1 MSFGRL
7 ERPTA
12 HKPMSDINVTP
23 LVDVMLV
30 LLVIFII
37 TAPLMASRLA
47 LNLPEV
53 AAQALAPEPAGAA
66 TVSIG
71 LDASG
76 QAFWGDEAV
85 DNATLTARLREAAQL
100 NPATE
105 VQLRADTAVPYG
117 RVLQVIAQAQAVG
130 LARIGF
136 VADPAAL
143 VPTPTLEPAP
153 AAMSSVAAPVS
164 ARVAPPAVTPA
175 ASPKPAVA
183 APASAA
189 AATAVPAPAR

>member
-1 MSFGRL
+1 MGFGRL

-12 HKPMSDINVTP
+12 HKPMSEINVTP

-47 LNLPEV
+47 LNLPQVESQAV
-53 AAQALAPEPAGAA
+53 AMEPANAVM
-66 TVSIG
+66 VSIG
-71 LDASG
+71 LDAAG

-85 DNATLTARLREAAQL
+85 DSATLSARLRDAAQRD
-100 NPATE
+100 ATTE

-117 RVLQVIAQAQAVG
+117 RVVQVIAQAQAAG

-143 VPTPTLEPAP
+143 APPAP
-153 AAMSSVAAPVS
+153 AATS
-164 ARVAPPAVTPA
+164 ASISTSPVTPTTA
-175 ASPKPAVA
+175 A
-183 APASAA
+183 
-189 AATAVPAPAR
+189 PAPAR

>member
-7 ERPTA
+7 EKPTA
-12 HKPMSDINVTP
+12 HKPMSEINVTP

-47 LNLPEV
+47 LNLPQV
-53 AAQALAPEPAGAA
+53 APQAVVPEAANAA

-71 LDASG
+71 LDANG
-76 QAFWGDEAV
+76 QTFWADEAV
-85 DNATLTARLREAAQL
+85 DSATLGERLREAAAR

-105 VQLRADTAVPYG
+105 LQLRADTAVPYG
-117 RVLQVIAQAQAVG
+117 RVVQLIAQAQAAG

-136 VADPAAL
+136 VADPAVL
-143 VPTPTLEPAP
+143 TLPAP
-153 AAMSSVAAPVS
+153 AM
-164 ARVAPPAVTPA
+164 PPT
-175 ASPKPAVA
+175 
-183 APASAA
+183 
-189 AATAVPAPAR
+189 R

>member
-1 MSFGRL
+1 MGFGRL

-47 LNLPEV
+47 LNLPQV
-53 AAQALAPEPAGAA
+53 APQAVAPEPANAV

-71 LDASG
+71 LDAAG

-85 DNATLTARLREAAQL
+85 DSATLAVRLREAAQRD
-100 NPATE
+100 PTTE

-117 RVLQVIAQAQAVG
+117 RVVQVIAQAQAAG

-143 VPTPTLEPAP
+143 LTPAP
-153 AAMSSVAAPVS
+153 TTTS
-164 ARVAPPAVTPA
+164 ATPSPA
-175 ASPKPAVA
+175 A
-183 APASAA
+183 
-189 AATAVPAPAR
+189 PAPAR

>member
-1 MSFGRL
+1 MGFGRL

-12 HKPMSDINVTP
+12 HKPMSEINVTP

-53 AAQALAPEPAGAA
+53 ASQAVAPEPANAV

-71 LDASG
+71 LDAAG

-85 DNATLTARLREAAQL
+85 DSATLSQRLREAAQRD
-100 NPATE
+100 PTTE

-117 RVLQVIAQAQAVG
+117 RVVQVIAQAQAAG

-143 VPTPTLEPAP
+143 VSPAP
-153 AAMSSVAAPVS
+153 AASSAS
-164 ARVAPPAVTPA
+164 PATPA
-175 ASPKPAVA
+175 TV
-183 APASAA
+183 
-189 AATAVPAPAR
+189 TPAPAR

>member
-7 ERPTA
+7 EKPA
-12 HKPMSDINVTP
+12 GHKPMSEINVTP

-47 LNLPEV
+47 LNLPQVES
-53 AAQALAPEPAGAA
+53 ATAKPGAA
-66 TVSIG
+66 NAVSVAIG

-76 QAFWGDEAV
+76 QIFWDDKAV
-85 DNATLTARLREAAQL
+85 DSATLAQRLREAAARH
-100 NPATE
+100 PDTE

-117 RVLQVIAQAQAVG
+117 RVLQLIAQAQAAG

-143 VPTPTLEPAP
+143 TPP
-153 AAMSSVAAPVS
+153 AA
-164 ARVAPPAVTPA
+164 
-175 ASPKPAVA
+175 
-183 APASAA
+183 ASAA
-189 AATAVPAPAR
+189 AATPSAAPAR